1 MALGVGSMG
10 KGKEGGGAANG
21 PKVGRRGATKPSWTP
36 PITGGG
42 GKAPVVGGV
51 QLGLRPSAAKPS
63 WTSPTTGGGR
73 GGAPPARGWWGP
85 AQIRANWVYINA
97 HIMMMAGCECPF
109 QKMLLSSWLCHMI
122 QMFVGG
128 DMHGVV
134 EVALSVAQLVV
145 QLWLRH
151 VWVCTLSSSVS
162 KHVWSA
168 SM

>member
-1 MALGVGSMG
+1 MG
-10 KGKEGGGAANG
+10 PRWGAEEPRNRAG
-21 PKVGRRGATKPSWTP
+21 PHQSRA
-36 PITGGG
+36 GG

-51 QLGLRPSAAKPS
+51 QLGLRPSAPKPS

-134 EVALSVAQLVV
+134 EVALSVAQLLV